1 MRTLHSYTFVA
12 LLAAS
17 ILMLSTSVW
26 AQDAKIIPAPSD
38 LGAPPNDAVKSST
51 GLISKTITPGTS
63 SEKPIATDIVTVN
76 YTGWRSDG
84 MMFDSS
90 VARGQASTFP
100 LDKVMPGWREC
111 VMLMTIGETRR
122 CWVPQA
128 LAYNGRAGRPTGTVV
143 FDIELID
150 FRPSPLIAPPDVK
163 APPADAKRT
172 ASGLAYKVLRPG
184 KGTRSPSPFSQVS
197 VHYTGWTTD
206 GRMFDSSVP
215 SGMPRTMRLDEV
227 IKGWSEGVPMMT
239 EGERTR
245 FWIPENLAYG
255 GQGDGPRGMLVFD
268 IELVEIQ

>member
-1 MRTLHSYTFVA
+1 MRTLLSFALVG
-12 LLAAS
+12 LLATS
-17 ILMLSTSVW
+17 MLGLATGAW

-51 GLISKTITPGTS
+51 GLISKTVKPGTTD
-63 SEKPIATDIVTVN
+63 EKPIATDVVTVN

-100 LDKVMPGWREC
+100 LDRVMAGWREC

-143 FDIELID
+143 FDIELVD
-150 FRPSPLIAPPDVK
+150 FRPSPLIPPPDVK
-163 APPADAKRT
+163 APPDDAKRLP
-172 ASGLAYKVLRPG
+172 SGLAYKVLRPG

-197 VHYTGWTTD
+197 VHYTGWTAE

-215 SGMPRTMRLDEV
+215 TGMPRSMRLDEV

-239 EGERTR
+239 EGERMR
-245 FWIPENLAYG
+245 FWIPEKLAYEG
-255 GQGDGPRGMLVFD
+255 KSDPKGMLVFD
-268 IELVEIQ
+268 IELVAIQ